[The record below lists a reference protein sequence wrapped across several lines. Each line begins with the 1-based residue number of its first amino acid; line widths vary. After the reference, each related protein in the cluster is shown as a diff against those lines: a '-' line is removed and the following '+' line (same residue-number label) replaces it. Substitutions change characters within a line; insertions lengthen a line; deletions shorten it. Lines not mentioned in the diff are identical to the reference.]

1 MKNKKYYIV
10 VSLVL
15 VGLSAI
21 MFLIH
26 YLVFGQAI
34 NTAYYSLMNLCFIPV
49 NSLVVTLILE
59 RLIDYKA
66 KQERMEKLSM
76 LIGLFFTEV
85 GYKLMSLIIKADKGG
100 KNSIT
105 SFNNLDDVKNQVEK
119 HNYTIDMKDIDL
131 DEIKDVLLENSNL
144 LVNLIS
150 NENIIEHEIF
160 TDLLMS
166 VIHLRDEI
174 IFYKND
180 KNNQLDIS
188 HLEKDI
194 LRVYNNIAMQWVD
207 YLKYLNKSY
216 PFLYNNA
223 IRLNPF
229 RFNQVKKIY

>member
-10 VSLVL
+10 VSLIL

-26 YLVFGQAI
+26 YLVFGQAV

-85 GYKLMSLIIKADKGG
+85 GYKLMRLIIKADKLG

-105 SFNNLDDVKNQVEK
+105 SFNNLDEVKNQVEK
-119 HNYTIDMKDIDL
+119 
-131 DEIKDVLLENSNL
+131 
-144 LVNLIS
+144 
-150 NENIIEHEIF
+150 
-160 TDLLMS
+160 
-166 VIHLRDEI
+166 
-174 IFYKND
+174 
-180 KNNQLDIS
+180 
-188 HLEKDI
+188 
-194 LRVYNNIAMQWVD
+194 
-207 YLKYLNKSY
+207 
-216 PFLYNNA
+216 LY
-223 IRLNPF
+223 
-229 RFNQVKKIY
+229 Y

>member
-26 YLVFGQAI
+26 YLVCGQAV

-85 GYKLMSLIIKADKGG
+85 GYKLMHLIIKADKGG

-105 SFNNLDDVKNQVEK
+105 SFNNLDEVKNQVEK
-119 HNYTIDMKDIDL
+119 HNYNIDMEDIDL
-131 DEIKDVLLENSNL
+131 DKIMDVLLENSNL

-150 NENIIEHEIF
+150 NENITEHEIF

-194 LRVYNNIAMQWVD
+194 LRVYKNIAMQWVD

-229 RFNQVKKIY
+229 RFSQVKKIY

>member
-26 YLVFGQAI
+26 YLVFGQAV

-85 GYKLMSLIIKADKGG
+85 GYKLMHLIIKADKGG
-100 KNSIT
+100 KNSII
-105 SFNNLDDVKNQVEK
+105 SFNNLDEVKNQVEK
-119 HNYTIDMKDIDL
+119 HDYNIDMKDIDL

-150 NENIIEHEIF
+150 NENITEHEIF

-194 LRVYNNIAMQWVD
+194 LRVYKNIAMQWVD

-229 RFNQVKKIY
+229 RFSQVKKIY

>member
-10 VSLVL
+10 ISLIL

-26 YLVFGQAI
+26 YLVFGQAV

-85 GYKLMSLIIKADKGG
+85 GYKLMHLIIKADKGG

-105 SFNNLDDVKNQVEK
+105 SFNNLDEVKNQVEK
-119 HNYTIDMKDIDL
+119 HDYNIDMEDIDL
-131 DEIKDVLLENSNL
+131 DKIMDVLLENSNL

-150 NENIIEHEIF
+150 NENITEHEIF

-188 HLEKDI
+188 HLKKDI
-194 LRVYNNIAMQWVD
+194 LRVYKNIAMQWVD

>member
-85 GYKLMSLIIKADKGG
+85 GYKLMRLIIKADKGG

-150 NENIIEHEIF
+150 NENITEHEIF

-194 LRVYNNIAMQWVD
+194 LRVYDNIAMQWVD

-229 RFNQVKKIY
+229 RFSQVKKIY

>member
-21 MFLIH
+21 MFLTH
-26 YLVFGQAI
+26 YLVFGQAV

-85 GYKLMSLIIKADKGG
+85 GYKLMRLIIKADKGG

-105 SFNNLDDVKNQVEK
+105 SFNNLDEVKNQVEK

-150 NENIIEHEIF
+150 NENITEHEIF

-194 LRVYNNIAMQWVD
+194 LRVYKNIAMQWVD

-229 RFNQVKKIY
+229 RFSQAKKIY

>member
-26 YLVFGQAI
+26 YLVFGQAV

-85 GYKLMSLIIKADKGG
+85 GYKLMRLIIKADKGG

-105 SFNNLDDVKNQVEK
+105 SFNNLDEVKNQVEK

-150 NENIIEHEIF
+150 NENITEHEIF

-194 LRVYNNIAMQWVD
+194 LRVYKNIAMQWVD

-229 RFNQVKKIY
+229 RFSQAKKIY

>member
-26 YLVFGQAI
+26 YLVFGQAV

-85 GYKLMSLIIKADKGG
+85 GYKLMRLIIKADKGG

-105 SFNNLDDVKNQVEK
+105 SFNNLDEVKNQVEK
-119 HNYTIDMKDIDL
+119 HDYNIDMKDIDL

-150 NENIIEHEIF
+150 NENITEHEIF

-194 LRVYNNIAMQWVD
+194 LRVYKNIAMQWVD

-229 RFNQVKKIY
+229 RFSQVKKIY

>member
-26 YLVFGQAI
+26 YLVFGQAV

-85 GYKLMSLIIKADKGG
+85 GYKLMRLIIKADKGG

-105 SFNNLDDVKNQVEK
+105 SFNNLDEVKNQVEK

-150 NENIIEHEIF
+150 NENITEHEIF

-188 HLEKDI
+188 HLQKDI
-194 LRVYNNIAMQWVD
+194 LRVYKNIAIQWVD

-229 RFNQVKKIY
+229 RFSQVKKIY

>member
-15 VGLSAI
+15 VGLSTI

-26 YLVFGQAI
+26 YLVFGQAV

-85 GYKLMSLIIKADKGG
+85 GYKLMRLIIKADKGG

-105 SFNNLDDVKNQVEK
+105 SFNNLDEVKNQVEK

-150 NENIIEHEIF
+150 NENITEHEIF

-194 LRVYNNIAMQWVD
+194 LRVYKNIAMQWVD

-229 RFNQVKKIY
+229 RFSQVKKIY

>member
-26 YLVFGQAI
+26 YLVFGQAV

-85 GYKLMSLIIKADKGG
+85 GYKLMRLIIKADKGG

-150 NENIIEHEIF
+150 NENITEHEIF

-194 LRVYNNIAMQWVD
+194 LRVYKNIAMQWVD

-229 RFNQVKKIY
+229 RFSQVKKIY

>member
-1 MKNKKYYIV
+1 MKNKKHYVV
-10 VSLVL
+10 VSLIL
-15 VGLSAI
+15 VAISVI
-21 MFLIH
+21 MFIIH
-26 YLVFGQAI
+26 YLVFGQAV
-34 NTAYYSLMNLCFIPV
+34 NTAYYSLMNLCFIPI

-66 KQERMEKLSM
+66 KQERMEKLNM

-85 GYKLMSLIIKADKGG
+85 GYKLMHLIIKVDKRG

-105 SFNNLDDVKNQVEK
+105 LFNDLDEVKNQVEK
-119 HNYTIDMKDIDL
+119 HKYIIDIEEVDL
-131 DEIKDVLLENSNL
+131 DKIMDVLLENSNL
-144 LVNLIS
+144 LVDLIS
-150 NENIIEHEIF
+150 NENIMQHEIF

-194 LRVYNNIAMQWVD
+194 LRVYRNITIQWVD

-216 PFLYNNA
+216 PFLYDNA
-223 IRLNPF
+223 IRVNPF
-229 RFNQVKKIY
+229 KFN

>member
-1 MKNKKYYIV
+1 MKNKKHYIM
-10 VSLVL
+10 VSLIL
-15 VGLSAI
+15 VALSAI

-26 YLVFGQAI
+26 YLAFGQAV
-34 NTAYYSLMNLCFIPV
+34 NTAYYSLMNLCFIPI

-59 RLIDYKA
+59 RLIDYKS
-66 KQERMEKLSM
+66 KQERMEKLNM
-76 LIGLFFTEV
+76 LISLFFTEV
-85 GYKLMSLIIKADKGG
+85 GYKLMHLIIEADKSG
-100 KNSIT
+100 KNYIT
-105 SFNNLDDVKNQVEK
+105 SFNDLEEVKSQVDK
-119 HNYTIDMKDIDL
+119 HDYNIDIKDIEL
-131 DEIKDVLLENSNL
+131 DKIMDALLEKSNL
-144 LVNLIS
+144 LVSLIS
-150 NENIIEHEIF
+150 NENITQHEIF

-180 KNNQLDIS
+180 KKGELDSS

-194 LRVYNNIAMQWVD
+194 LRVYQNISIQWVD

-229 RFNQVKKIY
+229 KFN